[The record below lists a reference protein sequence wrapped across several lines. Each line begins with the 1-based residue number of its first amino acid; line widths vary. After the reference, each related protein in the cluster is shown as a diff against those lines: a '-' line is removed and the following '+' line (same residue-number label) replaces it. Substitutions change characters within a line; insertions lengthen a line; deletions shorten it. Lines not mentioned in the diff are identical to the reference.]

1 MAPRW
6 LRFTV
11 CLGFALIVG
20 LDGPISAGPQ
30 QDGPAALAAL
40 GMKPGPLQGDLGG
53 IATVDVPD
61 GYGFVGKGG
70 ASKFMEMLQNPSD
83 GSEIGVVL
91 APEGW
96 FVVFTFSNDGYVKDN
111 DRNIDAKG
119 ILASIKEGTEQANK
133 TRRERGWSTL
143 EVVGWQQQPFYDPA
157 TNNLTWA
164 IKGRS
169 DDGISINHS
178 TRLLG
183 RRGVMNVD
191 LVLDPDALGTAMPVF
206 TTLLSSFTF
215 NRGQRYSE
223 FTSGDKVAEYGLAGL
238 VLGGAGVALVKTG
251 LLQKFWKLIVVGFL
265 ALFGAIKKFFFGG
278 RPAAPTSPPASHR
291 PPPPGYTP
299 PPARRAANG

>member
-1 MAPRW
+1 
-6 LRFTV
+6 LTV
-11 CLGFALIVG
+11 CLGFALAVG
-20 LDGPISAGPQ
+20 FGSDVPAGAR
-30 QDGPAALAAL
+30 QDPSSALAAL
-40 GMKPGPLQGDLGG
+40 GMKTGPVQGDLGG
-53 IATVDVPD
+53 MATVEVPD
-61 GYGFVGKGG
+61 GYGFIGKGG

-83 GSEIGVVL
+83 GSELGVVL
-91 APEGW
+91 SPTKEW
-96 FVVFTFSNDGYVKDN
+96 FVVFEFSDDGYIKDD
-111 DRNIDAKG
+111 DRNLDAKA

-143 EVVGWQQQPFYDPA
+143 EVVGWQKPPFYDPA

-169 DDGISINHS
+169 DNGTSINHS

-191 LVLDPDALGTAMPVF
+191 LVLEADALDAAMPVF
-206 TTLLSSFTF
+206 ANLLTTFTF
-215 NRGQRYSE
+215 NRGHRYAE
-223 FTSGDKVAEYGLAGL
+223 FSAGDKVAEYGLAGL

-251 LLQKFWKLIVVGFL
+251 LLQKFWKAIVLGVL

-278 RPAAPTSPPASHR
+278 KPPAAPTSHR

-299 PPARRAANG
+299 PPARRPANG

>member
-6 LRFTV
+6 LRLTV
-11 CLGFALIVG
+11 CLGFALVVG
-20 LDGPISAGPQ
+20 FDAGINAEP

-40 GMKPGPLQGDLGG
+40 GLKVGPVQGDLGG
-53 IATVDVPD
+53 IATIDVPE
-61 GYGFVGKGG
+61 GYGFIPKSG

-91 APEGW
+91 SPSREW
-96 FVVFTFSNDGYVKDN
+96 FVVFTFSNDGYVKDD

-143 EVVGWQQQPFYDPA
+143 EVVGWQQQPFYDPQ
-157 TNNLTWA
+157 TNNLTWS

-169 DDGISINHS
+169 DNGTSINHS

-191 LVLDPDALGTAMPVF
+191 LVLEADALGAAMPAF
-206 TTLLSSFTF
+206 TSLLTSFSF
-215 NRGQRYSE
+215 KPGQRYSE
-223 FTSGDKVAEYGLAGL
+223 FTSGDKIAEYGLAGL

-265 ALFGAIKKFFFGG
+265 ALMGFLKKIFSGG
-278 RPAAPTSPPASHR
+278 SKATPTGHR
-291 PPPPGYTP
+291 PPPPGYRP
-299 PPARRAANG
+299 PPARRPANG

>member
-6 LRFTV
+6 LKLTV
-11 CLGFALIVG
+11 CLGVALLVAFNG
-20 LDGPISAGPQ
+20 GVSAEP
-30 QDGPAALAAL
+30 QDGPDPLAAL
-40 GMKPGPLQGDLGG
+40 GVKAGPLKGDLGG
-53 IATVDVPD
+53 IATVDVPE

-83 GSEIGVVL
+83 GSELGVVL
-91 APEGW
+91 SPMKDW
-96 FVVFTFSNDGYVKDN
+96 FVVFEFSDDGYVKDD

-119 ILASIKEGTEQANK
+119 ILASIKEGTEHANK

-143 EVVGWQQQPFYDPA
+143 EVVGWQQPPFYDPQ

-169 DDGISINHS
+169 DDGVSINHS

-191 LVLDPDALGTAMPVF
+191 LVLDPDALGAAMPVF
-206 TTLLSSFTF
+206 TTLLSSFSF
-215 NRGQRYSE
+215 NPGQRYSE
-223 FTSGDKVAEYGLAGL
+223 FTTGDKVAEYGLAGL

-265 ALFGAIKKFFFGG
+265 ALVAAIRKFFS
-278 RPAAPTSPPASHR
+278 RPAAPAPRR
-291 PPPPGYTP
+291 PV
-299 PPARRAANG
+299 NV

>member
-1 MAPRW
+1 MVPRW
-6 LRFTV
+6 LKLTL
-11 CLGFALIVG
+11 CLGLALIVG
-20 LDGPISAGPQ
+20 FDAGINAEPQ
-30 QDGPAALAAL
+30 DNPSPLAAL
-40 GMKPGPLQGDLGG
+40 GLKVGPVQGDLGG
-53 IATVDVPD
+53 LATIDVPE
-61 GYGFVGKGG
+61 GYGFIGKGG

-91 APEGW
+91 SPDKEW
-96 FVVFTFSNDGYVKDN
+96 FVVFTFSNDGYVKDD

-143 EVVGWQQQPFYDPA
+143 EVVGWQQPPFYDPQ

-169 DDGISINHS
+169 DNGTSINHS

-191 LVLDPDALGTAMPVF
+191 LVLEQDALSSAMPAF
-206 TTLLSSFTF
+206 TTLLTSFSF
-215 NRGQRYSE
+215 KPGQKYSE
-223 FTSGDKVAEYGLAGL
+223 FTSGDKIAEYGLAGL

-251 LLQKFWKLIVVGFL
+251 LLQKFWKVIVVGFL

-278 RPAAPTSPPASHR
+278 PKAA
-291 PPPPGYTP
+291 P
-299 PPARRAANG
+299 PPARTPYVRPRTNV

>member
-1 MAPRW
+1 M
-6 LRFTV
+6 V
-11 CLGFALIVG
+11 GF
-20 LDGPISAGPQ
+20 DAGVNAEP
-30 QDGPAALAAL
+30 QDGPNPLAAL
-40 GMKPGPLQGDLGG
+40 GLKVGPIQGDLGG
-53 IATVDVPD
+53 IATVDVPE

-91 APEGW
+91 SPTKEW
-96 FVVFTFSNDGYVKDN
+96 FVVFTFSNDGYIKDS
-111 DRNIDAKG
+111 DRDLDAKA

-143 EVVGWQQQPFYDPA
+143 EVVGWQQPPFYDPQ

-164 IKGRS
+164 IKGKS
-169 DDGISINHS
+169 DNGMSINHS

-191 LVLDPDALGTAMPVF
+191 LVLDPDALSSAMPAF
-206 TTLLSSFTF
+206 TDLLTSFSF
-215 NRGQRYSE
+215 KPGQKYSE

-265 ALFGAIKKFFFGG
+265 ALVGAIKKFFFGG
-278 RPAAPTSPPASHR
+278 TKAA
-291 PPPPGYTP
+291 P
-299 PPARRAANG
+299 PPARTSYVRPRTNV